1 MVVTGAGGAA
11 AVTGPDPAVLAS
23 IRDHAQDG
31 GGGGG
36 GGGYPGAAAGP
47 SRAAGGVASGKS
59 AGAIA
64 RASVSPLGPASGR
77 RGRFAD
83 PSPERTA
90 AVLQDRDSDA
100 IRGAARQEAGIDAAS
115 GDDQAARTPN
125 TGGRSE
131 WDSPPRGTSG
141 SGAASGARADPRDLP
156 LPSWRGEGDPD
167 RLPAVNWARPGR
179 SVADARD
186 ASGTDSSAA
195 ADWLALGLEDQAS
208 AAAYVGRPSTA
219 EAALLTSDEL
229 FLRKVAN
236 NMRKLVAGRQPV
248 VLVSTGAF
256 NPIHLQ
262 HTRMFYLAR
271 AHLNE
276 RTEYQVVGGLVSPS
290 HDTEVKNSLR
300 VFPSQAVPI
309 RHRSAMCEIAVS
321 GSSWLAVGRWEAT
334 RRRVMPYHSVLQHVQ
349 ELLNNAFGGSAKPA
363 AALAAEELS
372 ADLHDDGYSYGDAA
386 SPTGRRGIAPGKTS
400 AASSPPTGRGS
411 PRHARGGG
419 GAARVVPR
427 VMYLCGADKLLQAG
441 PQTLRT
447 FGCICCARP
456 GFTDELRRIVG
467 RRYRRLV
474 HVVDDDA
481 LLPTSLDS
489 VSSTKVRRRML
500 AGKEV
505 TSLVGEAVGSY
516 IRSMG
521 IADKVAGRQEWTD
534 QDKEHITYNAAA
546 AVRAAQERDK
556 TRAGGHVH
564 AHNPR
569 QAAPSARKRVVP
581 GTLASPSLSSANG
594 SGGGGGS
601 VPTLPRPGAGPKVSP
616 LMIPSRGAKAGPSP
630 SAGLG
635 GAAKQAARGRQGAL
649 ASRTGLGRAGAAV
662 LSSGSLPEFASGPSR
677 AGPALG
683 GGFGRRHWPGGE
695 SRPAG
700 APPVKA
706 VVVPPSAPGIASG
719 RNRPRASLAAANGR
733 RAWSGGP
740 RRHAGV

>member
-1 MVVTGAGGAA
+1 M
-11 AVTGPDPAVLAS
+11 VLAS
-23 IRDHAQDG
+23 IRDHAQD

-386 SPTGRRGIAPGKTS
+386 SPTGRRGIAPGKT
-400 AASSPPTGRGS
+400 
-411 PRHARGGG
+411 
-419 GAARVVPR
+419 
-427 VMYLCGADKLLQAG
+427 
-441 PQTLRT
+441 
-447 FGCICCARP
+447 
-456 GFTDELRRIVG
+456 
-467 RRYRRLV
+467 YRRLV

-546 AVRAAQERDK
+546 AAPPWEEALDGATGPAGSRDLRALRPHGSPAAA
-556 TRAGGHVH
+556 AGG
-564 AHNPR
+564 
-569 QAAPSARKRVVP
+569 APQ
-581 GTLASPSLSSANG
+581 L
-594 SGGGGGS
+594 
-601 VPTLPRPGAGPKVSP
+601 
-616 LMIPSRGAKAGPSP
+616 
-630 SAGLG
+630 
-635 GAAKQAARGRQGAL
+635 
-649 ASRTGLGRAGAAV
+649 
-662 LSSGSLPEFASGPSR
+662 
-677 AGPALG
+677 
-683 GGFGRRHWPGGE
+683 
-695 SRPAG
+695 
-700 APPVKA
+700 
-706 VVVPPSAPGIASG
+706 
-719 RNRPRASLAAANGR
+719 RPR
-733 RAWSGGP
+733 
-740 RRHAGV
+740 